1 MTRRWT
7 HRATGV
13 TLAGLVTFTGVGCS
27 HGSSGPSGTGSKAAS
42 VASQA
47 SAAVSS
53 LASEAS
59 GALASASAE
68 ARRKL
73 DEIKGGVDVKG
84 DVKLGN
90 VTTDG
95 EGRAEVR
102 LTPDNTTDSTKSFA
116 VQVNF
121 TDSGG
126 NLLDTAVVTVPDVPA
141 GKNATATARSTRKLS
156 GDVRA
161 EVARAVRY

>member
-7 HRATGV
+7 RATGAA
-13 TLAGLVTFTGVGCS
+13 LAGLITFTGVGCS
-27 HGSSGPSGTGSKAAS
+27 NNPSSPSGPGSKAAS

-47 SAAVSS
+47 SAAASS
-53 LASEAS
+53 LGSQAS

-84 DVKLGN
+84 DVKLGK

-95 EGRAEVR
+95 DGSASAQ
-102 LTPDNTTDSTKSFA
+102 LTADNKASSAKSFA
-116 VQVNF
+116 AQVNF
-121 TDSGG
+121 TDPGG

-141 GKNATATARSTRKLS
+141 GKSGTATARSNRKLS

-161 EVARAVRY
+161 EVARAVRH

>member
-1 MTRRWT
+1 MRRWT
-7 HRATGV
+7 RRATGV
-13 TLAGLVTFTGVGCS
+13 ALAGLVTFTGAGCS
-27 HGSSGPSGTGSKAAS
+27 NGSSGPSGTGSKAAS

-73 DEIKGGVDVKG
+73 DGIKGGVDVKG

-95 EGRAEVR
+95 EGHATAR
-102 LTPDNTTDSTKSFA
+102 LTPTNTAGSAKSFA

-121 TDSGG
+121 TDPGG

-141 GKNATATARSTRKLS
+141 GKTGTATARSTRKLS

-161 EVARAVRY
+161 EVVRAVRY